1 MPAVARMSGV
11 DKVFSPHG
19 TGKKCK
25 FPTTQS
31 TQSGSSRV
39 FISGTGVVRA
49 GVTEDPTIMSEHN
62 MSGCILH
69 SPTFDSGSSRVF
81 VEGKPIGRIG
91 DTYGGEHPIISG
103 SSRVFSS

>member
-1 MPAVARMSGV
+1 MPAIARMSGT

-31 TQSGSSRV
+31 TQAGSSRV
-39 FISGTGVVRA
+39 FADKIGVVRVGDA
-49 GVTEDPTIMSEHN
+49 MIQHPAP
-62 MSGCILH
+62 GC
-69 SPTFDSGSSRVF
+69 SPHAPSLDAGSSRVF
-81 VEGKPIGRIG
+81 VEGKALARIG

-103 SSRVFSS
+103 SSRCFSN